1 MRFAS
6 PLGFLAL
13 LAVPV
18 IVLMYL
24 LKQKYEEKEIPS
36 LYLWKKAFPETK
48 SAQPWQKLRKNLLML
63 LQIAAAA
70 LLAVSLAEPYLMGK
84 TQVTDY
90 VLALDCSMSMQAEDV
105 GKSRFA
111 AAKEAV
117 REIVENAPA
126 GSSFSLVPITEEPYV
141 ALSAS
146 TDTQTVLRRLDAL
159 QPTAG
164 GADWQTAKTLLQTE
178 KNTLGGEILLFT
190 DDYGHL
196 DGLSAAES
204 VYNGGGENAALT
216 LLSHR
221 IQEDGILALTR
232 VENYG
237 QGDCERT
244 VTLYADGAAFD
255 TAAVS
260 LTAGEARDV
269 TFSGIP
275 LGTRTLT
282 ARIFPEDALAADDVL
297 YAGVSD
303 SARQK
308 ALLVTEQNL
317 FLEKALSVQE
327 GIELYKTEPENA
339 ENLSG
344 YALYIFDGP
353 LPETLPEQGFLLQ
366 FDGGEEETHGFSGK
380 ARGVENE
387 EIAGAGTLAFDIA
400 EGRTLSAAWGRS
412 LLRADGQTIAVY
424 GERDGRKT
432 AVFGFDIHDT
442 DLPLTA
448 GFPMLLHGLMEWYFP
463 RETADISGITAG
475 QDVSLSLLPETVQ
488 AWVER
493 PAGER
498 TEIAP
503 PFPPRAFSETD
514 EPGLYRLVQAD
525 ADGNTT
531 EAVFGVNGKNG
542 EESNLLSVGA
552 ETAYEAGETKTVSVG
567 RNIRSGA
574 LLLLLLVLAIE
585 WRVNC
590 RGN

>member
-70 LLAVSLAEPYLMGK
+70 LLAVSLAEPYIMGK
-84 TQVTDY
+84 AQVTDY

-190 DDYGHL
+190 DDYGYL

-204 VYNGGGENAALT
+204 VYNGGGENVALT

-221 IQEDGILALTR
+221 TQEDGILALTR

-237 QGDCERT
+237 REDCERT

-255 TAAVS
+255 TAAVN

-353 LPETLPEQGFLLQ
+353 LPETLPEQGFILQ
-366 FDGGEEETHGFSGK
+366 FDGGEGETHGFSGK
-380 ARGVENE
+380 ARGAENE

-463 RETADISGITAG
+463 QDAADISGITAG
-475 QDVSLSLLPETVQ
+475 QNVSLSLLPETVQ
-488 AWVER
+488 AWVEH
-493 PAGER
+493 PTGER

-514 EPGLYRLVQAD
+514 EPGLYRLVQTD
-525 ADGNTT
+525 GDGNTT

-542 EESNLLSVGA
+542 AESNLLSVGA
-552 ETAYEAGETKTVSVG
+552 ETAYEAGETKTVNVG
-567 RNIRSGA
+567 RNIHSGA

>member
-1 MRFAS
+1 MRFAL

-48 SAQPWQKLRKNLLML
+48 SAQPWQKLRKNLLMF
-63 LQIAAAA
+63 LQIAAAV
-70 LLAVSLAEPYLMGK
+70 LLAVSLAGPYIMGK
-84 TQVTDY
+84 MQVTDY

-111 AAKEAV
+111 AAKEAA
-117 REIVENAPA
+117 RDIVENAPA
-126 GSSFSLVPITEEPYV
+126 GSSFSLVPVTDKPYV

-178 KNTLGGEILLFT
+178 KNVLGGEILLFT
-190 DDYGHL
+190 DDYGQL
-196 DGLSAAES
+196 DGLSALET
-204 VYNGGGENAALT
+204 VLNGGGENAALT
-216 LLSHR
+216 LLSSR
-221 IQEDGILALTR
+221 EQEDGLLALTR

-237 QGDCERT
+237 KESCERT

-255 TAAVS
+255 TVS
-260 LTAGEARDV
+260 VELAAGEAQDV

-275 LGTRTLT
+275 LGTETLM
-282 ARIFPEDALAADDVL
+282 ARIFPEDVLTADDVL
-297 YAGVSD
+297 YQGVAGT
-303 SARQK
+303 AKRK

-317 FLEKALSVQE
+317 FLEKALSVMGQL
-327 GIELYKTEPENA
+327 ELYKTSPENA

-344 YALYIFDGP
+344 YSLYVFDGA
-353 LPETLPEQGFLLQ
+353 LPETLPEHGFLMQ
-366 FDGGEEETHGFSGK
+366 FGGGESGMRGFSGR
-380 ARGVENE
+380 ARGVENKD
-387 EIAGAGTLAFDIA
+387 IAGAENVSFDIA
-400 EGRTLSAAWGRS
+400 EGRTLSESWGRS

-424 GERDGRKT
+424 GERDGHKT
-432 AVFGFDIHDT
+432 AVFGFDLHDT

-448 GFPMLLHGLMEWYFP
+448 GFPVLLHGLMEWYFP
-463 RETADISGITAG
+463 QNTADIAG
-475 QDVSLSLLPETVQ
+475 AVAGEDIEPSLLPETEQ
-488 AWVER
+488 AWIET

-498 TEIAP
+498 AAIAP
-503 PFPPRAFSETD
+503 PFPPRTFSGD
-514 EPGLYRLVQAD
+514 EPGIYRLVQAD
-525 ADGNTT
+525 GEGNLT
-531 EAVFGVNGKNG
+531 ETAFGINGRNG
-542 EESNLLSVGA
+542 LESSLLPMGEA
-552 ETAYEAGETKTVSVG
+552 AAYEAGETKTVSMG
-567 RNIRSGA
+567 RNIRNGV

-590 RGN
+590 RGD